1 MGYSKGEE
9 SKIKLLKSAE
19 ELFATKGFKGTT
31 VSEIVANAGFTQAAF
46 YLYFKSKE
54 EIFEQIIEKFNEQII
69 QLSNSGAEV
78 KKVSPSQV
86 IPFVTQNLYHIFKLL
101 NDNINATKIALQF
114 SHRGEDIR
122 QKIVNQISNN
132 MKINQSLGIVRE
144 DIDPELVAESILT
157 TVERLVYRYLVSDE
171 KTELELSQQ
180 VAKLYLSGILKKEES
195 KQ

>member
-78 KKVSPSQV
+78 KKVTPSQV

-157 TVERLVYRYLVSDE
+157 TVERLVYRYLVSGE

>member
-54 EIFEQIIEKFNEQII
+54 DIFEQIIEKFNEQILK
-69 QLSNSGAEV
+69 LSNSGAEV
-78 KKVSPSQV
+78 KKVTPSQV

-101 NDNINATKIALQF
+101 NDNINASKIALQF
-114 SHRGEDIR
+114 SHHSEDI
-122 QKIVNQISNN
+122 
-132 MKINQSLGIVRE
+132 
-144 DIDPELVAESILT
+144 
-157 TVERLVYRYLVSDE
+157 
-171 KTELELSQQ
+171 
-180 VAKLYLSGILKKEES
+180 
-195 KQ
+195 